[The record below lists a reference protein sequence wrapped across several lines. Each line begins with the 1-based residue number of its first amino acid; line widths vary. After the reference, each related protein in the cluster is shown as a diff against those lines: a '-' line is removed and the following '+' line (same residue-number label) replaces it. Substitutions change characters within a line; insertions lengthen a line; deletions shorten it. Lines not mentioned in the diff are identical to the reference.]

1 MQLTAA
7 SQPIFVRSQRAQG
20 ETPAEPAAPEEKK
33 KATFGSD
40 VIDYSGPPDGRSA
53 PRFTK
58 VLIPLAKAL
67 TAMKYRIEVEGA
79 ENLPAKGD
87 GGHIFAPTHPSVF
100 DPAVVFATLGR
111 DVRSMA
117 NQQIF
122 RGLGG
127 KIITWGGAFPV
138 NREGAAPATMRHTK
152 ELLEGGIDMVIFPEG
167 TIPQEEYDEGTV
179 APIKKGVAAAALSG
193 GARSVIPI
201 ALHYQADDKPRYG
214 ELAFGFLAAAAVTAA
229 TVSVGAHG
237 GLSARVAMGA
247 LSGALCGAK
256 VWGGLKKHTTPA
268 RVKHNQAPRFAAM
281 LKGGAIGAVTGG
293 LLGGLALG
301 LAPETFS
308 TVLGG
313 LGAAGTLGLNEAWRN
328 RYVAR
333 VYVGKPI
340 ELDAYKTPGTKPREA
355 ITKLTED
362 LHRALGKGK
371 EHLTGTPYD
380 ENAPKF
386 AGKIVET
393 LKGQP
398 L

>member
-1 MQLTAA
+1 MQVTAA
-7 SQPIFVRSQRAQG
+7 TTHLYTRAQKAEG
-20 ETPAEPAAPEEKK
+20 EAPPAEAEKP

-53 PRFTK
+53 PRFTNI
-58 VLIPLAKAL
+58 LRPLCKGL
-67 TAMKYRIEVEGA
+67 VAMKYRIEVEGA
-79 ENLPAKGD
+79 ENLPEKGD

-100 DPAVVFATLGR
+100 DPAVVFAVLDR

-152 ELLEGGIDMVIFPEG
+152 EILEGGKDMVIFPEG
-167 TIPQEEYDEGTV
+167 TIPQEEYDDGTV
-179 APIKKGVAAAALSG
+179 APIKKGVAAAAISG
-193 GARSVIPI
+193 GAKSIIPI
-201 ALHYQADDKPRYG
+201 SIHYAPDDKPRYT
-214 ELAFGFLAAAAVTAA
+214 ELAVGVLAAVGVATATIYA
-229 TVSVGAHG
+229 GANG
-237 GLSARVAMGA
+237 GLAARAAMGA
-247 LSGALCGAK
+247 LSGSLAGAK
-256 VWGGLKKHTTPA
+256 IWGGLKKHTTPA

-281 LKGGAIGAVTGG
+281 LKGGALGALAGG
-293 LLGGLALG
+293 LFGGLACA
-301 LAPETFS
+301 LAPDTMAPIVGS
-308 TVLGG
+308 

-328 RYVAR
+328 RYVAK
-333 VYVGKPI
+333 VLVGKPI
-340 ELDAYKTPGTKPREA
+340 VPETYFQPGERPRMA
-355 ITKLTED
+355 INAITED

-371 EHLTGTPYD
+371 EALTGTVYD
-380 ENAPKF
+380 ETKPKIF
-386 AGKIVET
+386 EGKMVET